1 MNKTNLELLEVIS
14 NYGEEDVKDM
24 LENLSN
30 DLASIELAKR
40 NIINSA
46 NELRGLTD
54 KSRESLK
61 KLETIFYKDKD
72 NSLIQHKDLKNVY
85 KVISLL
91 NTELINKTTWSDE
104 EYYKTLTFIRDHGK
118 KKIHNGSFRVHS
130 CFMHD
135 KTTLLDLT
143 EISAST
149 KGTRFNWRKSLDMIS
164 LLSFVVYYIDVT
176 GDTSRLGYAN
186 FNKYAIE
193 TFPLPTD
200 FCLRDNF
207 GDWFTV
213 LDLLGLEES

>member
-118 KKIHNGSFRVHS
+118 KKIHNGSFSVHS

-135 KTTLLDLT
+135 KKTLLELA

-149 KGTRFNWRKSLDMIS
+149 KGTRFNWRKNLDMIS

-186 FNKYAIE
+186 FNKYDIE

>member
-1 MNKTNLELLEVIS
+1 MVKTNLELLEVIS
-14 NYGEEDVKDM
+14 NYGEEDFKVM

-61 KLETIFYKDKD
+61 KLETIFYNDKD
-72 NSLIQHKDLKNVY
+72 NSLIKHKDLQNVY

-135 KTTLLDLT
+135 KKTLLELA

-149 KGTRFNWRKSLDMIS
+149 NGTRFNWRKSLDMIS

>member
-72 NSLIQHKDLKNVY
+72 NSLIQHKDLQNVY

-135 KTTLLDLT
+135 KTTLLELA

>member
-46 NELRGLTD
+46 NDLRGLTD

-72 NSLIQHKDLKNVY
+72 NSLIQHKDLQNVY

-135 KTTLLDLT
+135 KTTLLELA

>member
-1 MNKTNLELLEVIS
+1 MIKTNLELLEVIS

-24 LENLSN
+24 LENISN
-30 DLASIELAKR
+30 DLATIELAKR

-61 KLETIFYKDKD
+61 KLETIFYNDKAS
-72 NSLIQHKDLKNVY
+72 SLIQHKDLQNVY

-118 KKIHNGSFRVHS
+118 KKINNGSFRVHS
-130 CFMHD
+130 CFIHD
-135 KTTLLDLT
+135 KTTLLGLA

-149 KGTRFNWRKSLDMIS
+149 NGTRFNWRKSLDMIS

-186 FNKYAIE
+186 FNKNAIE

>member
-135 KTTLLDLT
+135 KTTLLELA

>member
-72 NSLIQHKDLKNVY
+72 NSLIQHKDLQNVY

-91 NTELINKTTWSDE
+91 NTELLNKTTWSDE

-135 KTTLLDLT
+135 KTTLLELA

-186 FNKYAIE
+186 FNKYDIE